1 MRILILG
8 AGKVGASVA
17 GNLVSESNDITIVD
31 KDKNKINEIQG
42 MYDLQGIVGDATSP
56 SVLADAGAA
65 DADMLVAVTASD
77 ETNLAT
83 TLIAEQ
89 LFNIPARIARVR
101 NEELREYPALL
112 STSGFR
118 ATSVIWPEEAVTNSI
133 VQLIHYP
140 EALQVIDFSTA
151 DLILVSVKTDAGSKM
166 AGKTVADIHQ
176 VLPDAKVQIVSISRQ
191 KFSVTNI
198 RPDTVINP
206 GDEVFFLTLKSEAS
220 NIIRV
225 FRQKV
230 RRYDRIMIAG
240 GGSLSLQLARALDS
254 SETAN
259 GDNYNIKI
267 LEGDPSRCQYLSEH
281 LSSSVLVL
289 NGDMTDESLFIN
301 EGIANIDVFIAVSN
315 DDEDNFMSCLLA
327 KRLGAHCT
335 IALINRSSY
344 IDLIDSTNID
354 IAFSPTESVLSD
366 LLRHIRQGDVVS
378 AHTLRRGAAEAM
390 EIVAHG
396 TPKNS
401 KVIGKPVTKLNL
413 PHGVTIG
420 CIVRKEDDSQEVL
433 MASEKDLSIE
443 DDDHVIIFAD
453 SRQQV
458 PEIEKLFAPSV
469 GFF

>member
-206 GDEVFFLTLKSEAS
+206 GDEVF
-220 NIIRV
+220 
-225 FRQKV
+225 
-230 RRYDRIMIAG
+230 
-240 GGSLSLQLARALDS
+240 
-254 SETAN
+254 
-259 GDNYNIKI
+259 
-267 LEGDPSRCQYLSEH
+267 
-281 LSSSVLVL
+281 
-289 NGDMTDESLFIN
+289 
-301 EGIANIDVFIAVSN
+301 
-315 DDEDNFMSCLLA
+315 
-327 KRLGAHCT
+327 
-335 IALINRSSY
+335 
-344 IDLIDSTNID
+344 
-354 IAFSPTESVLSD
+354 
-366 LLRHIRQGDVVS
+366 
-378 AHTLRRGAAEAM
+378 
-390 EIVAHG
+390 
-396 TPKNS
+396 
-401 KVIGKPVTKLNL
+401 
-413 PHGVTIG
+413 
-420 CIVRKEDDSQEVL
+420 
-433 MASEKDLSIE
+433 
-443 DDDHVIIFAD
+443 
-453 SRQQV
+453 
-458 PEIEKLFAPSV
+458 
-469 GFF
+469 

>member
-17 GNLVSESNDITIVD
+17 ANLVSESNDITIVD
-31 KDKNKINEIQG
+31 KDKDKINEIQG
-42 MYDLQGIVGDATSP
+42 LYDLQGIVGDVTSP

-83 TLIAEQ
+83 ALIAEQ

-140 EALQVIDFSTA
+140 EALQVIDFSSA
-151 DLILVSVKTDAGSKM
+151 DLILISVKVDAGSRM
-166 AGKTVADIHQ
+166 ANKTVEDIHLF
-176 VLPDAKVQIVSISRQ
+176 VPDAKVEIVSISRQ
-191 KFSVTNI
+191 KFRVTDI
-198 RPDTVINP
+198 KSDTVIKP
-206 GDEVFFLTLKSEAS
+206 GDEVFFLSLKSDAS
-220 NIIRV
+220 IIIRE

-230 RRYDRIMIAG
+230 RRSDRIMIAG

-254 SETAN
+254 SETAS

-267 LEGDPSRCQYLSEH
+267 LDGDPARCQYLSQH

-289 NGDMTDESLFIN
+289 NGDMTDESLFVN

-315 DDEDNFMSCLLA
+315 DDEDNFMSCLVA
-327 KRLGAHCT
+327 KKLGAHCT

-344 IDLIDSTNID
+344 IDLIDSTDID

-378 AHTLRRGAAEAM
+378 AHTLRRGAAEVM

-401 KVIGKPVTKLNL
+401 KVIGKSVKKVNL
-413 PHGVTIG
+413 PNGAAIG
-420 CIVRKEDDSQEVL
+420 CIVRDSDGAQEVF
-433 MASEKDLSIE
+433 MASGKDLMIE
-443 DDDHVIIFAD
+443 DGDHVIIFAG
-453 SRQQV
+453 SRQQI

>member
-17 GNLVSESNDITIVD
+17 ANLVSESNDITIVD

-65 DADMLVAVTASD
+65 DADMLVAVTAND

-151 DLILVSVKTDAGSKM
+151 DLILISVKTDAGSRM
-166 AGKTVADIHQ
+166 ADKEAQYIH
-176 VLPDAKVQIVSISRQ
+176 VLAPDTKVQIVSISRQ
-191 KFSVTNI
+191 KFRVTNVK
-198 RPDTVINP
+198 PDTVIKP
-206 GDEVFFLTLKSEAS
+206 GDEVFFVTLKSDAS
-220 NIIRV
+220 IIIRE

-240 GGSLSLQLARALDS
+240 GGSLSLQLAKALDS
-254 SETAN
+254 SETAS

-267 LEGDPSRCQYLSEH
+267 LEGDPARCQYLSQH

-301 EGIANIDVFIAVSN
+301 EGIANIDVFIAVSG
-315 DDEDNFMSCLLA
+315 DDEDNFMSCLVA

-335 IALINRSSY
+335 IALINRPSY
-344 IDLIDSTNID
+344 IDLIDTTDID

-378 AHTLRRGAAEAM
+378 AHTLRRGAAEVM
-390 EIVAHG
+390 ELVAHG

-401 KVIGKPVTKLNL
+401 KVIGKPITKVNF
-413 PHGVTIG
+413 PRGVTIG
-420 CIVRKEDDSQEVL
+420 CIVREADGNQEVL
-433 MASEKDLSIE
+433 MASENDLTIE
-443 DDDHVIIFAD
+443 DGDHVIIFAD